1 MLKMKPILQN
11 DFQDCGIC
19 SMQWIIEYY
28 DGYIPLEKLREDTYT
43 TNLGTNAYHLVNAFI
58 KWNFDASGV
67 LEHDIT
73 KKYLKFPLIA
83 HLHLRNGLEHFVVV
97 RKVNKDNV
105 YLMDPGKGYT
115 KMTITEFQQLFTGH
129 LILVHPRGK
138 IIKIKQKITM
148 KKLFWQILKQE
159 KFLILIIIIL
169 SIIWSFVAII
179 LSFYL
184 KIGNIILDSK
194 IIYLRKFIILFLI
207 LTFIKTFILYIR
219 SNYENHL
226 LKVVDNNLYH
236 DFLKHLFYLPL
247 KNIKSRTTGEVMARV
262 NELQNIKSLFAEL
275 FITSSLDVL
284 LMISS
289 IVILSIINVK
299 LCYILIIFL
308 ILYSIYGYI
317 ISKKIYEKLNENIDV
332 QTNFNSVLIE
342 NINAFESIKNLN
354 LIDYVLKKIN
364 LYLDNYLINKMIID
378 N

>member
-1 MLKMKPILQN
+1 ML
-11 DFQDCGIC
+11 
-19 SMQWIIEYY
+19 
-28 DGYIPLEKLREDTYT
+28 
-43 TNLGTNAYHLVNAFI
+43 
-58 KWNFDASGV
+58 
-67 LEHDIT
+67 
-73 KKYLKFPLIA
+73 
-83 HLHLRNGLEHFVVV
+83 
-97 RKVNKDNV
+97 
-105 YLMDPGKGYT
+105 
-115 KMTITEFQQLFTGH
+115 
-129 LILVHPRGK
+129 
-138 IIKIKQKITM
+138 
-148 KKLFWQILKQE
+148 
-159 KFLILIIIIL
+159 
-169 SIIWSFVAII
+169 
-179 LSFYL
+179 
-184 KIGNIILDSK
+184 
-194 IIYLRKFIILFLI
+194 LFLI

-354 LIDYVLKKIN
+354 LIDYL
-364 LYLDNYLINKMIID
+364 NKQFLTTH
-378 N
+378 